1 MLRSFSRQPNCF
13 NMDPDGA
20 KPPQKYI
27 CKYIKIIKLDFAESS
42 KFSRRLKGK
51 KYILSIKKLLK

>member
-1 MLRSFSRQPNCF
+1 
-13 NMDPDGA
+13 MDPDGA